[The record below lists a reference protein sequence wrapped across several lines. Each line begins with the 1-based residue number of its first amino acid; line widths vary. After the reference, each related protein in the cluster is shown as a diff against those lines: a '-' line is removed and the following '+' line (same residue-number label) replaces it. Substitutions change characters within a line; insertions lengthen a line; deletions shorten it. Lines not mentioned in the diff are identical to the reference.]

1 MATSGESVD
10 NARTHER
17 RYRRFNLEYPV
28 HVKFPA
34 GSSVSELDAVSRNVS
49 IGGMLLEAASA
60 IPQHSPVSFLMTLQG
75 GPIVHP
81 IELAGEGKVVRVESI
96 GADTG
101 FAVAVECDKP
111 IAQIEGYLPAPA
123 I

>member
-28 HVKFPA
+28 RVKFLA
-34 GSSVSELDAVSRNVS
+34 GSSVSELDTVSRNVS
-49 IGGMLLEAASA
+49 IGGMLLEAPSA

-81 IELAGEGKVVRVESI
+81 IELAGEGKVVRVEPI
-96 GADTG
+96 GAGTG
-101 FAVAVECDKP
+101 FAVAVECDRP
-111 IAQIEGYLPAPA
+111 IAQMEGYLRAPA